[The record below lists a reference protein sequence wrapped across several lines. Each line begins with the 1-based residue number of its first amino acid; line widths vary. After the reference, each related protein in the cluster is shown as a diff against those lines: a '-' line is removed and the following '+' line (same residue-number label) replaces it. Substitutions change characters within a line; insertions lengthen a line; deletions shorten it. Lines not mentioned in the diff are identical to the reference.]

1 MRVAAHAPDAAL
13 NKMHWTTKIGVAS
26 VVSFM
31 LVVAGLNGIGW
42 INTLPGAGGIAV
54 SFVAVSLELMAFV
67 AWEHLV
73 AYQKAHDHGRFA
85 LALIGLALAVLM
97 NVEGGH
103 RGLNHVAAPFYV
115 QAESE
120 RRAGQ
125 ERLDETRRDLE
136 QEIAALQSRI
146 DEVAQTN
153 PGMTYSGRMEQW
165 RQSFELVTAEDR
177 RQTSSLRARLDQL
190 PLSVAAREPY
200 PGWAPYG
207 IAAAFAFFSV
217 FGLTMF
223 GVKVP
228 GPELTVGQS
237 RRAKKVANALRAQAP
252 RAAKERDA
260 AGQFIP
266 AEEIPPLTEEQ
277 VCEALKALTESG
289 KVISL
294 GNVARFHKVPVSS
307 VKRSPAAKLVLD
319 KQAWQQIT
327 QQMAA

>member
-1 MRVAAHAPDAAL
+1 
-13 NKMHWTTKIGVAS
+13 MHWTTKIGVAS
-26 VVSFM
+26 VVLFM

-54 SFVAVSLELMAFV
+54 SIVAVSLELMAFV

-73 AYQKAHDHGRFA
+73 AYQKAQDHGRFA

-136 QEIAALQSRI
+136 QQIATAQTRI

-153 PGMTYSGRMEQW
+153 PGMTYPGRMEQW

-177 RQTSSLRARLDQL
+177 RQIGSLRARLDQL
-190 PLSVAAREPY
+190 PLSIASREPY
-200 PGWAPYG
+200 PAWAPYG

-228 GPELTVGQS
+228 GPELTVAQS
-237 RRAKKVANALRAQAP
+237 RRAKKVANALKAQAP

-260 AGQFIP
+260 TGQFLA

-289 KVISL
+289 KVISM
-294 GNVARFHKVPVSS
+294 GNVARYHKVPVSS